1 MGGQVGRGRP
11 LFVLLIIMKEFLPT
25 LRSNKTGVLVFLA
38 PLAAAGWYLG
48 DRPGGEIFVNRGA
61 FYFMAFIFSAWV
73 LALAPALKKAFDTG
87 SPIREYG
94 AGLLFALAVAASVFI
109 SVKPEFRVLAD
120 EANLLGVSRSMVYE
134 RRADIVTMSKN
145 YYHNAHP
152 VARES
157 EKRPHMYPFFTS
169 LVHAVS
175 GYRPANAFAVNFI
188 LLAALLGSV
197 FVFFRGLYGQLP
209 AYAAV
214 LITASQPLL
223 ALTAS
228 SGGMEFMYAAFMF
241 FSFLA
246 LRRFLREPSG
256 GSFATLWFT
265 LAVMANVRYE
275 GPAVMAAVGLA
286 LLLSGRLKREQLASW
301 PFLLTPLMLLPA
313 FCQRFCMAINY
324 QNPSGVPAFSPAHL
338 WPNFLSFL
346 RVNLDFS
353 SFYPYSPA
361 IAIIGAVSALL
372 ILALVF
378 RDGGPEVRERRTVFY
393 ASLAGFM
400 AYGLITF
407 SYHAG
412 VPLEQAS
419 ARLFIPFILSL
430 SLTAAALLCRI
441 AARKPAAG
449 PVILSLAAALF
460 ITHVPTAA
468 ENRYMNLLILT
479 RQHKHE
485 AAFLERL
492 GEKNMLVVSDRPR
505 LFTVRGYGAV
515 NFWYARN
522 NSGELLEGL
531 ERKLYPGIV
540 VMQEVLYSTG
550 KPTAETD
557 PGPAYSLTPLYEVQN
572 TADSYIRV
580 AEARP
585 VRSKK

>member
-1 MGGQVGRGRP
+1 
-11 LFVLLIIMKEFLPT
+11 MKEILPL
-25 LRSNKTGVLVFLA
+25 LRSNRAGVLVFLA
-38 PLAAAGWYLG
+38 PLAAAAWYLR
-48 DRPGGEIFVNRGA
+48 DRPGGELFVNRYA
-61 FYFMAFIFSAWV
+61 FYFMAFIFAAWA
-73 LALAPALKKAFDTG
+73 LALAGALKKVFAEG
-87 SPIREYG
+87 SPLREYG
-94 AGLLFALAVAASVFI
+94 AGLLFSLAVAASVFI

-120 EANLLGVSRSMVYE
+120 EANLLGVSRSMVYD

-188 LLAALLGSV
+188 LLAALLGCV
-197 FVFFRGLYGQLP
+197 FVLFRGLYGPLP

-214 LITASQPLL
+214 LLTASQPLL

-228 SGGMEFMYAAFMF
+228 SGGMEFMSAAFMF

-246 LRRFLREPSG
+246 LRRFLREPSAET
-256 GSFATLWFT
+256 FALFWFT

-275 GPAVMAAVGLA
+275 GPAVMAAVALA
-286 LLLSGRLKREQLASW
+286 LLVSGRLKREQFASW

-313 FCQRFCMAINY
+313 FCQRFCMAANFE
-324 QNPSGVPAFSPAHL
+324 NPPGVTPFSIVSAFEHSWQFIKAQAAFSPAL
-338 WPNFLSFL
+338 PYSSVSGVLGLLAILLYVPKLFM
-346 RVNLDFS
+346 REEGGS
-353 SFYPYSPA
+353 SFRAPLYGSAAFSLLVYMSITAAFHFSDPSSQAAARYYAPA
-361 IAIIGAVSALL
+361 ALVLALL
-372 ILALVF
+372 
-378 RDGGPEVRERRTVFY
+378 
-393 ASLAGFM
+393 S
-400 AYGLITF
+400 
-407 SYHAG
+407 
-412 VPLEQAS
+412 
-419 ARLFIPFILSL
+419 
-430 SLTAAALLCRI
+430 AALLGRI
-441 AARKPAAG
+441 AARKPAAA
-449 PVILSLAAALF
+449 PALIALSAALF
-460 ITHVPTAA
+460 ITHIPPAA

-492 GEKNMLVVSDRPR
+492 GERNVLVVSDRPR

-515 NFWYARN
+515 NFWYARDN
-522 NSGELLEGL
+522 AGELLSDL
-531 ERKLYPGIV
+531 ERKLYPGMI

-550 KPTAETD
+550 KPTPETD

-585 VRSKK
+585 ASGKAKR

>member
-1 MGGQVGRGRP
+1 
-11 LFVLLIIMKEFLPT
+11 MKELVAL
-25 LRSNKTGVLVFLA
+25 LRSNKTGILVFLA
-38 PLAAAGWYLG
+38 SLAAAAWYLR
-48 DRPGGEIFVNRGA
+48 DRPGGELFVNRYA
-61 FYFMAFIFSAWV
+61 FYFMAFIFAAWA
-73 LALAPALKKAFDTG
+73 LAIAPALKKAFDTG

-265 LAVMANVRYE
+265 LAIMANVRYE

-313 FCQRFCMAINY
+313 FCQRFCMTTNFET
-324 QNPSGVPAFSPAHL
+324 PPGVAPFSIGSVLEHSWQFVKAQAAFSL
-338 WPNFLSFL
+338 EI
-346 RVNLDFS
+346 
-353 SFYPYSPA
+353 PYSPVLGVLGLLA
-361 IAIIGAVSALL
+361 ALL
-372 ILALVF
+372 YLPKIFLREEGGINGGTVLSRTAALALLVHLSITTAF
-378 RDGGPEVRERRTVFY
+378 LTSEPFSQAAARYYAP
-393 ASLAGFM
+393 ASLTLA
-400 AYGLITF
+400 L
-407 SYHAG
+407 
-412 VPLEQAS
+412 L
-419 ARLFIPFILSL
+419 
-430 SLTAAALLCRI
+430 AAALLGR
-441 AARKPAAG
+441 AASRRPAAA
-449 PVILSLAAALF
+449 PALVALAAALF

-550 KPTAETD
+550 KPTPETD
-557 PGPAYSLTPLYEVQN
+557 PGPAYALTPLYEIQN

-580 AEARP
+580 AGARP
-585 VRSKK
+585 EAGKTKR